1 MSTLGNPLFETA
13 LALPQSER
21 ADLAFQLL
29 QSLELPGVAVPAE
42 EFGAELKARVEAHR
56 RGELESLTLE
66 EARAQMQRLLA
77 EGRGH

>member
-13 LALPQSER
+13 LALPQAER

-29 QSLELPGVAVPAE
+29 QRLERPGAAVSAD

-56 RGELESLTLE
+56 RGESESLSLD